1 MEYLAEELIPDN
13 KEKSHQ
19 LLTPEVTVHVEGK
32 ALDIDEPPAKKRKKK
47 VAELKW
53 KRTSKF
59 VKAKKCT
66 LEANIS
72 LDIPENASP
81 LLIFEMTTKLNELV
95 KRIRYNDQIGAFL
108 GINYIMSISKLPN
121 VKCDWSGDS

>member
-1 MEYLAEELIPDN
+1 MDIAEKL
-13 KEKSHQ
+13 
-19 LLTPEVTVHVEGK
+19 
-32 ALDIDEPPAKKRKKK
+32 KKK

-59 VKAKKCT
+59 VKAKNCT

-81 LLIFEMTTKLNELV
+81 LLIFEMTTKFNEVV

-108 GINYIMSISKLPN
+108 GINYIMSKSKLPN
-121 VKCDWSGDS
+121 VKCDWIVDS